1 MALIN
6 EDEKA
11 ANLGKATGLNTRLA
25 IKLDE
30 NGQAYQFNMQEG
42 KVVEMLAHEEQPEF
56 IISGP
61 ARHWRAVFNGEINPF
76 AAQTQGK
83 LKLKGDLAKL
93 SKWYSPFA
101 RIFELWKEVPVE

>member
-1 MALIN
+1 M
-6 EDEKA
+6 K
-11 ANLGKATGLNTRLA
+11 
-25 IKLDE
+25 
-30 NGQAYQFNMQEG
+30 EG
-42 KVVEMLAHEEQPEF
+42 KIEEMLSREDLPEF
-56 IISGP
+56 VISGP